1 MTENTN
7 NAQQNLENK
16 IAQQAKNSRNKKIK
30 IGLFIGL
37 VAVGIFAVPKIL
49 KHFNKKEIVCL
60 KNRSEIYEKYKDAV
74 VLVEHTY
81 AYEVSIKGSKPFII
95 SASGSG
101 NEERTVN
108 GTGFFVSQ
116 DGKIVTNH
124 HVAEPWNASDIK
136 GNSESYIKERISQI
150 LPDSIQENQ
159 YKNYLDANWN
169 IYNDEEGDY
178 EDGESYEAR
187 KELNPE
193 AEAVA
198 DKIINDSTLTN
209 TDSQEI
215 EIETAPTEVAEIKY
229 VNMDDI
235 QVKGISIKI
244 SIALHGSNDEWL
256 PCKVIKVA
264 SDDEVDVAVLQL
276 DSKQLPDSVSN
287 VINLNEAI
295 SDDMSIKPGTNAVLI
310 GYPMGMTLANT
321 RKGIK
326 VQVYEGQINKE
337 SDGVSL
343 QYNVTSTH
351 GASGSPVFNECGNL
365 IAVNYAGYD
374 EAQGYNF
381 GIVAKHAIELVN

>member
-159 YKNYLDANWN
+159 HKNYLDANWN

-381 GIVAKHAIELVN
+381 GIVAKHAIQLVE

>member
-16 IAQQAKNSRNKKIK
+16 LAQQSKNARNKKIK
-30 IGLFIGL
+30 IGLLIGL
-37 VAVGIFAVPKIL
+37 IAIGIFAVPKIL
-49 KHFNKKEIVCL
+49 KHFNKKEVVCL

-81 AYEVSIKGSKPFII
+81 AYEVSIKGCKPFII
-95 SASGSG
+95 SAMGSG

-159 YKNYLDANWN
+159 YKNYLEENWN
-169 IYNDEEGDY
+169 VYNDEESDY
-178 EDGESYEAR
+178 EDGESYEAKTENEKAVLEENSSATADSLVTTSVTENDIKPEIADV
-187 KELNPE
+187 KE
-193 AEAVA
+193 
-198 DKIINDSTLTN
+198 IIYINS
-209 TDSQEI
+209 
-215 EIETAPTEVAEIKY
+215 
-229 VNMDDI
+229 DDI
-235 QVKGISIKI
+235 EVKGISIKI
-244 SIALHGSNDEWL
+244 SVALHGSNDSWL
-256 PCKVIKVA
+256 PCKVLKIA
-264 SDDEVDVAVLQL
+264 PDEEVDVAVLQL

-287 VINLNEAI
+287 VIDLNEAI

-365 IAVNYAGYD
+365 IAINYAGYD

-381 GIVAKHAIELVN
+381 GIVAKHAIQLVE

>member
-16 IAQQAKNSRNKKIK
+16 IAQQSKNSRNKKIK
-30 IGLFIGL
+30 IGLLIGFIAIGL
-37 VAVGIFAVPKIL
+37 FAVPKIL
-49 KHFNKKEIVCL
+49 KNFNKKEVVCL
-60 KNRSEIYEKYKDAV
+60 KNRTEIYEKFKDAV

-95 SASGSG
+95 SAMGSG

-124 HVAEPWNASDIK
+124 HVAEPWNASNIK
-136 GNSESYIKERISQI
+136 GNSESYIKERIAQI
-150 LPDSIQENQ
+150 LPDSIQEHQ
-159 YKNYLDANWN
+159 YKNYLEENWN
-169 IYNDEEGDY
+169 VYADEGDY

-193 AEAVA
+193 AEEVA
-198 DKIINDSTLTN
+198 DKIINDTTLTVSEELPVA
-209 TDSQEI
+209 TI
-215 EIETAPTEVAEIKY
+215 EKPEIKF
-229 VNMDDI
+229 VNLDDI
-235 QVKGISIKI
+235 EVKGISIKM
-244 SIALHGSNDEWL
+244 SIALHGSNDSWL
-256 PCKVIKVA
+256 PCKVLKITN
-264 SDDEVDVAVLQL
+264 DEEVDVAVLQL

-287 VINLNEAI
+287 VIDLNEAI
-295 SDDMSIKPGTNAVLI
+295 SDDMSIKPGTNAILI

-351 GASGSPVFNECGNL
+351 GASGSPVFNQCGNL

>member
-1 MTENTN
+1 MTDN
-7 NAQQNLENK
+7 NNDAQRNLENK
-16 IAQQAKNSRNKKIK
+16 IAEQAKTSRNNKIK
-30 IGLFIGL
+30 IGLLIGL
-37 VAVGIFAVPKIL
+37 LAIGIFAVPKIL
-49 KHFNKKEIVCL
+49 KNFDKKEIVCL
-60 KNRSEIYEKYKDAV
+60 KNQTEIYEKYKDAV
-74 VLVEHTY
+74 VLVKHTY

-95 SASGSG
+95 SAMGSG
-101 NEERTVN
+101 NEQRTVS

-159 YKNYLDANWN
+159 YKNYLEQNWN
-169 IYNDEEGDY
+169 VYNEEEGDY
-178 EDGESYEAR
+178 ENSEEYEA
-187 KELNPE
+187 KTE
-193 AEAVA
+193 AEKAAVDENNNAVA
-198 DKIINDSTLTN
+198 DSLLTTTATENDVEPTIVAVKEII
-209 TDSQEI
+209 
-215 EIETAPTEVAEIKY
+215 Y

-235 QVKGISIKI
+235 EVKGISIEI
-244 SIALHGSNDEWL
+244 SVALHGSKQTWL
-256 PCKVIKVA
+256 PCKTLKVA
-264 SDDEVDVAVLQL
+264 KDDEVDVAVLQL
-276 DSKQLPDSVSN
+276 DSKQLPDTVSN
-287 VINLNEAI
+287 IINLNDAI
-295 SDDMSIKPGTNAVLI
+295 SDDMSIKPGIKAVLI

-381 GIVAKHAIELVN
+381 GIVAKHAIELMN

>member
-1 MTENTN
+1 MIENNN

-16 IAQQAKNSRNKKIK
+16 ILQQAKNSRTKKIK
-30 IGLFIGL
+30 IGLLIGFI
-37 VAVGIFAVPKIL
+37 AIGIFAVPKIL

-60 KNRSEIYEKYKDAV
+60 KNQTEIYEKYKDAV
-74 VLVEHTY
+74 VLVSHTY
-81 AYEVSIKGSKPFII
+81 AYEVTIKGCKPFII

-101 NEERTVN
+101 NEERTVT

-150 LPDSIQENQ
+150 LPDSIAQKD
-159 YKNYLDANWN
+159 YKNYLENNWN
-169 IYNDEEGDY
+169 VYEDEGDY

-198 DKIINDSTLTN
+198 DKIINDSTLIVQENEN
-209 TDSQEI
+209 TGLENTTAKNTEI
-215 EIETAPTEVAEIKY
+215 IYINMNDIE
-229 VNMDDI
+229 
-235 QVKGISIKI
+235 VKGISIAI
-244 SIALHGSNDEWL
+244 SVALHGSKDEWL
-256 PCKVIKVA
+256 PCKMLKVA
-264 SDDEVDVAVLQL
+264 SDEEVDVAVLQL
-276 DSKQLPDSVSN
+276 DSKKIPDSVSN
-287 VINLNEAI
+287 IINLKEAI
-295 SDDMSIKPGTNAVLI
+295 SDDMSIKPGAKAVLI

-321 RKGIK
+321 RTGIK

-337 SDGVSL
+337 SDGISL

-365 IAVNYAGYD
+365 IAINYAGYD

-381 GIVAKHAIELVN
+381 GIVAKHAIQLVE